1 MKLDEN
7 FFYAGDS
14 IDNLLQLNIFTDI
27 LGDDPNG
34 EHTMDTYS
42 NSPEMLRML
51 SKYEIPAA
59 SFRKEILEQSKL
71 GRKLTPLEADLAEHA
86 FYDGSDMYNLPDM
99 FLGDLDQ
106 LYAIQVETLRKIL
119 RDSSALSEHNQPD
132 PEIISWMKR
141 FDRLG

>member
-1 MKLDEN
+1 
-7 FFYAGDS
+7 
-14 IDNLLQLNIFTDI
+14 
-27 LGDDPNG
+27 
-34 EHTMDTYS
+34 
-42 NSPEMLRML
+42 
-51 SKYEIPAA
+51 
-59 SFRKEILEQSKL
+59 
-71 GRKLTPLEADLAEHA
+71 
-86 FYDGSDMYNLPDM
+86 M